1 MAKLINIE
9 GHPGLARDPVSGD
22 IVNINKSDIDRARSR
37 KHALKEKEKR
47 FDQLENDV
55 SEIKSLLMKLLEEKN
70 G

>member
-9 GHPGLARDPVSGD
+9 GHPGLARDSVSGA

-37 KHALKEKEKR
+37 KYALKEKEKR